1 MNSAIPF
8 AKDVLPKLVTVVV
21 LNAALNATNKFER
34 KISGRSNQ
42 RIHFILNEDMDDIIR
57 ILQLPEDSGVLVDG
71 VTKVVKHENK
81 QEGGFLVLFQ
91 HL

>member
-21 LNAALNATNKFER
+21 LNVALNATNKFER
-34 KISGRSNQ
+34 KISGRGNQ

-57 ILQLPEDSGVLVDG
+57 IL
-71 VTKVVKHENK
+71 
-81 QEGGFLVLFQ
+81 
-91 HL
+91 